1 MCFPFIGHDWIYYGW
16 KNSYCEFSGTLT
28 TPKIRFCKHCFV
40 YPSEMMSDCSP
51 LLANDSE
58 ESSEL
63 LETPLDEFIINFKE
77 NGSDFI
83 STVYL

>member
-16 KNSYCEFSGTLT
+16 KNGKKITCELFRDFHH
-28 TPKIRFCKHCFV
+28 PKFVSV

>member
-1 MCFPFIGHDWIYYGW
+1 MEKWEKFLLRTFQGLSP
-16 KNSYCEFSGTLT
+16 
-28 TPKIRFCKHCFV
+28 PKIRFCKHCFV